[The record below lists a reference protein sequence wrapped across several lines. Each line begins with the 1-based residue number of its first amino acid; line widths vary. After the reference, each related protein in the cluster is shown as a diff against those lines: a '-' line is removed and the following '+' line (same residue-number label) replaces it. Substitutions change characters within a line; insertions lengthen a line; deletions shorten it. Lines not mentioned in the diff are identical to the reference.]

1 MRTLCVLPMLAMMAT
16 TALAQTSQTTK
27 TPPTIIET
35 RLDMGAPSLKVT
47 REGNSLRA
55 KVIMEPS
62 LVSSNNVVHRVPDLV
77 LSARVGV
84 WAQTK
89 DTPEYHFSVDS
100 TPIAVTI
107 MKVDKIEQEFV
118 FSEDELWVKDKP
130 ICLQLQGLTRLD
142 GSSISTVDVVC
153 EPSKS

>member
-16 TALAQTSQTTK
+16 TAFAQTPK
-27 TPPTIIET
+27 TPPVVIET
-35 RLDMGAPSLKVT
+35 RLDMGTPSLKIT
-47 REGNSLRA
+47 REGGNLRA
-55 KVIMEPS
+55 KVVMEPS
-62 LVSSNNVVHRVPDLV
+62 LISSNNVVHRVPDLI

-89 DTPEYHFSVDS
+89 ETPEYHYSVDS

-107 MKVDKIEQEFV
+107 MKVDKVEQDFV

-130 ICLQLQGLTRLD
+130 ICLQLQGITRLD
-142 GSSISTVDVVC
+142 GSPISTVDVVC
-153 EPSKS
+153 EPSKT